1 MTIILVVFELS
12 LYTNDPSVH
21 NECHKHYRIRALLTG
36 TVFLTLE
43 RYFSKLGTYSSHS
56 RFRNIPLFKTALKKN
71 HPEKMKIR
79 CTGEYCQFC
88 YSHISQFRLSDNS
101 TTGAKTLILGRK
113 FPL

>member
-56 RFRNIPLFKTALKKN
+56 RFRNIPLFKTALKKK
-71 HPEKMKIR
+71 PSRKDEDKMHR
-79 CTGEYCQFC
+79 
-88 YSHISQFRLSDNS
+88 R
-101 TTGAKTLILGRK
+101 ILPVLLFSY
-113 FPL
+113 FPI